1 MDHRSN
7 DIEWN
12 VDLLGEGESVM
23 WDRILDDDDFRKI
36 RALKKRKQQEKEDKI
51 EEDIEEKYMSR
62 MDRF

>member
-1 MDHRSN
+1 
-7 DIEWN
+7 
-12 VDLLGEGESVM
+12 M

>member
-7 DIEWN
+7 HIECN